1 MHIDA
6 CRFLTGEKNMSKA
19 RILIVDDEEDI
30 LELLRYNI
38 SKEGYDVIS
47 SENGEGCLELALSH
61 SPDLIILDLMMPDI
75 DGLEVCKK
83 LKKDD
88 KTKSIPVIMLTAKSM
103 ESDIIVGLEL
113 GADDYI
119 AKPFS
124 PRVLIA
130 RMKSV
135 LRRSGSEPPEDGGEI
150 IRRCGLSLDVG
161 GREVTFDD
169 KKIDLTYSEFEI
181 IMLLIKHPGRAFSR
195 KQIMSAARG
204 DNYLVTE
211 RAMDV
216 QIVNLRKKL
225 GRAGELIKT
234 VRGVGY
240 KFDG

>member
-1 MHIDA
+1 MEVAYI
-6 CRFLTGEKNMSKA
+6 LTGEKKMSKA

-47 SENGEGCLELALSH
+47 AENGAGCLDLAHSH
-61 SPDLIILDLMMPDI
+61 APDLIILDLMMPDI
-75 DGLEVCKK
+75 DGLDVCKK
-83 LKKDD
+83 LKNDD
-88 KTKSIPVIMLTAKSM
+88 KTKNIPVIMLTAKSM

-124 PRVLIA
+124 PKVLIA

-135 LRRSGSEPPEDGGEI
+135 LRRSYGDISDGGGEVI
-150 IRRCGLSLDVG
+150 KRFGLCVDVS
-161 GREVTFDD
+161 GRKVRFNGED
-169 KKIDLTYSEFEI
+169 IDLTYSEFEI
-181 IMLLIKHPGRAFSR
+181 IMLFAKHPGRAFSR

-225 GRAGELIKT
+225 GKAGELIKT